1 MDSCF
6 WHLNHASINFVV
18 REKHTA
24 SLESKFLINNN
35 SGTFSSL
42 KKKKKRKRGVF
53 VGLFVLMIFPV
64 PNKTNYTK
72 MQTQNKSNEWQAKY
86 GMVI

>member
-6 WHLNHASINFVV
+6 WHLNRASINFVV

-24 SLESKFLINNN
+24 SLDSKFLINNN

-42 KKKKKRKRGVF
+42 KKKKRKRGFF

-72 MQTQNKSNEWQAKY
+72 MQTQNKSNEWQEKY
-86 GMVI
+86 RMGI